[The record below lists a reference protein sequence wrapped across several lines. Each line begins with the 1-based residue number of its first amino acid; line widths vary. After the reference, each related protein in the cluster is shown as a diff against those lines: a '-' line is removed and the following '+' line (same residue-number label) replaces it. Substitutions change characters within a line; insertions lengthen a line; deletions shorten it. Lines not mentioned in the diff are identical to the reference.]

1 MEVLNGLD
9 EYLAQECVKCYGIL
23 EENEIL
29 VDSSL
34 IAVMCYTNDSIS

>member
-9 EYLAQECVKCYGIL
+9 ECLAQECVKCYGIL

-29 VDSSL
+29 V
-34 IAVMCYTNDSIS
+34 VTHH